1 MPEVFN
7 PAREGGRATVSVP
20 GVHEAFSR
28 GSAILQQTPGHWGS
42 QELHRQHG
50 EHSLKH
56 LILLVA
62 IAALAA
68 GCGHDRHRHDR
79 DRDHNGIP
87 DRYERN
93 RDSDRDGIPD
103 RYDRRPYDPRRY

>member
-1 MPEVFN
+1 MAVRAWFSTRRRAFTKPSAKAQRFFSG
-7 PAREGGRATVSVP
+7 PA
-20 GVHEAFSR
+20 
-28 GSAILQQTPGHWGS
+28 QTGLPDNNTHAYGDT
-42 QELHRQHG
+42 
-50 EHSLKH
+50 SLKH

-62 IAALAA
+62 VAALAA

-93 RDSDRDGIPD
+93 RDGDRDRDGIPD

>member
-1 MPEVFN
+1 V
-7 PAREGGRATVSVP
+7 RALFSTRRA
-20 GVHEAFSR
+20 GVHEAFSE
-28 GSAILQQTPGHWGS
+28 GSAILQRACRHWASRKQHPHHGHT
-42 QELHRQHG
+42 
-50 EHSLKH
+50 SLKH
-56 LILLVA
+56 FILLIAVA
-62 IAALAA
+62 TLAA